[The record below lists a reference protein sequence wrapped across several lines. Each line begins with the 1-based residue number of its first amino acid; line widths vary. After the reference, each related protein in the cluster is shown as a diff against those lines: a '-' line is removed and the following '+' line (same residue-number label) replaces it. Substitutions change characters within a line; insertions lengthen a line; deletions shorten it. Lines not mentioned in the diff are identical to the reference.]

1 MTTQTT
7 DYMALLLEGEF
18 KEVPPP
24 ALVVAVLEQWC
35 NLSCSHCYWAHRKE
49 VAGNPETFQQEDW
62 SAQIDQILSWDATL
76 AYAGRVLSKR
86 AAKFIQD
93 FVNAGGRRVG
103 VIDNGYTILKHP
115 EIWPVVD
122 YVNISIDGVDEDHDQ
137 QRNKVGS
144 ARVAWNAIHALK
156 RAGLDP
162 SVSGCV
168 SPLNIERWDEF
179 EAALVESDVP
189 LSCTPVL
196 GVRSAKAR
204 NMPLFDRVGL
214 VWAFEKL
221 LSGTEKVVFLYDPA
235 HVEALLPMLTQFS
248 WERGIDVIKTD
259 VSGVHVYYRPLSVQ
273 ALHERPLMW
282 NGMFYTNMDANHA
295 NLSEIGT
302 DARILEI
309 ANSFAAWDRRLVEHL
324 LGSGGG

>member
-1 MTTQTT
+1 
-7 DYMALLLEGEF
+7 
-18 KEVPPP
+18 
-24 ALVVAVLEQWC
+24 
-35 NLSCSHCYWAHRKE
+35 
-49 VAGNPETFQQEDW
+49 
-62 SAQIDQILSWDATL
+62 
-76 AYAGRVLSKR
+76 
-86 AAKFIQD
+86 
-93 FVNAGGRRVG
+93 

-122 YVNISIDGVDEDHDQ
+122 YVNISIDGVDEDHDR
-137 QRNKVGS
+137 QRNREGS

-162 SVSGCV
+162 SVAGCV

-179 EAALVESDVP
+179 ETALVESDVP

-196 GVRSAKAR
+196 GVRSARAR
-204 NMPLFDRVGL
+204 NMPLFDRIGL
-214 VWAFEKL
+214 VRAFEKL
-221 LSGTEKVVFLYDPA
+221 VSGTEKVVFLYDPA
-235 HVEALLPMLTQFS
+235 HVETLLPLLTQCR
-248 WERGIDVIKTD
+248 WERGIDAVKTD
-259 VSGVHVYYRPLSVQ
+259 ISGVQVYYRPLSVQ

-282 NGMFYTNMDANHA
+282 NGKFYSNVDANHA

-309 ANSFAAWDRRLVEHL
+309 ANRLAPRERRLVEGL